1 VVSAGRQERRAWS
14 RALVAACLVVAAV
27 AATAAVAAIGTA
39 GNQCDNEAGT
49 CIHMRQQAAIFGV
62 RLACLIA
69 VAAPLLV
76 AAMAVRGAAPSRWL
90 AVVVLLLCVLVATA
104 TLATD
109 PVHHLNHRWDGWLGG
124 SP

>member
-1 VVSAGRQERRAWS
+1 MAV
-14 RALVAACLVVAAV
+14 VAASLLVAAV

-39 GNQCDNEAGT
+39 SNQCDNAAGT
-49 CIHMRQQAAIFGV
+49 CIHMRQQAASFGV

-69 VAAPLLV
+69 VAVPLLV
-76 AAMAVRGAAPSRWL
+76 AAMALRGAEPSRRL
-90 AVVVLLLCVLVATA
+90 TAGVLLLCALVATA